1 MSAGRVD
8 EAYARYALTANRMG
22 TFLGWF
28 RAVAKKYPHGARG
41 GVLSD
46 LVRLTPGDEGKWFA
60 AAKDARL
67 FDEAAAL
74 ANQTPCDPKT
84 LTRAA
89 RDFADKNPAFAAYSG
104 PS

>member
-1 MSAGRVD
+1 MP
-8 EAYARYALTANRMG
+8 
-22 TFLGWF
+22 
-28 RAVAKKYPHGARG
+28 RAIGPSIPPAHEPS
-41 GVLSD
+41 LSD

-67 FDEAAAL
+67 FDEAIAL

-89 RDFADKNPAFAAYSG
+89 RDSAGRSYSSHG
-104 PS
+104 AKTALTMTSSR